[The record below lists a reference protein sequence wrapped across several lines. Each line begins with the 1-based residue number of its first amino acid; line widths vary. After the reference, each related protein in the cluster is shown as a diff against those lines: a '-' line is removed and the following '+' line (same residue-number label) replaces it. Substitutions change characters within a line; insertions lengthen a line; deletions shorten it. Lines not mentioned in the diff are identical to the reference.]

1 MWETERKKK
10 RERERELLRES
21 GGWFLEKQRNY
32 ELALYVEK
40 TNADLREQMEL
51 LKSLKLDLIFFFNF
65 NIIINNINNKEIFL
79 FILGF

>member
-51 LKSLKLDLIFFFNF
+51 LKSLKLDLIFFLNF
-65 NIIINNINNKEIFL
+65 NIIINNINNKDIFL
-79 FILGF
+79 FIFGF

>member
-1 MWETERKKK
+1 M
-10 RERERELLRES
+10 
-21 GGWFLEKQRNY
+21 EKQRNY

>member
-51 LKSLKLDLIFFFNF
+51 LKSLKLDLIFF
-65 NIIINNINNKEIFL
+65 L
-79 FILGF
+79 ILI